1 MLLFRFVHLLVGRKE
16 GMEGER
22 KEGKKGGRK
31 TKKRRMEGRKCNSK
45 SKGQFAGPLF

>member
-31 TKKRRMEGRKCNSK
+31 ENKKEKDGGKEV
-45 SKGQFAGPLF
+45 